1 MTPLRSILRL
11 IPQRFRRRGMY
22 IAFTVPVRSVLDF
35 AGLAALLPVLMLVLE
50 PNGSLPLTTGADCFS

>member
-1 MTPLRSILRL
+1 
-11 IPQRFRRRGMY
+11 MY